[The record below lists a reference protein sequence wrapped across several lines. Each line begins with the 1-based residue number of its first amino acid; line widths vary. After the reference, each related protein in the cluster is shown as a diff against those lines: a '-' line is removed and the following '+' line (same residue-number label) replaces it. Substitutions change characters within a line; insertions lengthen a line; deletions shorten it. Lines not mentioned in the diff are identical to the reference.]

1 MKKNF
6 RLIAANI
13 VWISVSG
20 YFLFHIFTGAR
31 GAVAWAKLSA
41 EVTKLEDR
49 LKTLRD
55 ENAFL
60 ENKIKLLQGDN
71 LDVDLLQEQVMSV
84 LGYANADDIVVLLS
98 RE

>member
-6 RLIAANI
+6 RLIASNI
-13 VWISVSG
+13 VWICVSG

-31 GAVAWAKLSA
+31 GAVAWARLSA
-41 EVTKLEDR
+41 EVTELEDR

-71 LDVDLLQEQVMSV
+71 LDVDLLQEQAMSI
-84 LGYANADDIVVLLS
+84 LGYAHANDVVVLLS
-98 RE
+98 RD